1 MSPKNKKC
9 YSRQANQTCLW
20 HKRSWLFPPAIW
32 PGSILSEWPSLSQTS
47 KVCVPE
53 KVAQQK
59 SQSWVECLCDFT
71 RVACCSLGGP
81 CRVVVVILTTQAK
94 SWYPVKTS
102 ALASDRWG
110 ESFFFSPPS
119 GCSWAAFLVVCGMS
133 AKEGV
138 LFLFFWKAEKWRNH
152 VIVKYDII

>member
-110 ESFFFSPPS
+110 ESFFFPPRADAV
-119 GCSWAAFLVVCGMS
+119 GLRFLWSVECPPKKG
-133 AKEGV
+133 
-138 LFLFFWKAEKWRNH
+138 FCFYFFGRRRSEEIMW
-152 VIVKYDII
+152 